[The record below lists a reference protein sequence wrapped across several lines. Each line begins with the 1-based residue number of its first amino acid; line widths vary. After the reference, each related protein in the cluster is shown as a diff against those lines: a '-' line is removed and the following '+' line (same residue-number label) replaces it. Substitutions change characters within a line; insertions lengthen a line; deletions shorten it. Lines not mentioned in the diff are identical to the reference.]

1 MNDYIDI
8 YCERL
13 EPGLW
18 AEPVNAVTNI
28 AFFIA
33 AFFSYKLAKR
43 EHALN
48 SQTRIMIILLCAI
61 GLGSTLFHTLATPTA
76 QRSDVLPI
84 VLYQIFF
91 VVFYALNVMRLNA
104 FVTTVLFVVFLGSSA
119 VMDQI
124 PADVLNGSAGY
135 IPALVFLSGFALWQA
150 RHGKVEPKGLQY
162 AALSF
167 ILSLIFRT
175 MDMDVCG
182 SFPLGT
188 HFLWH
193 LLNGLV
199 LYLTTRAYILNQQR
213 KSFSR

>member
-1 MNDYIDI
+1 MQNYIDI

-13 EPGLW
+13 EPGLL
-18 AEPVNAVTNI
+18 AEPLNAISNI
-28 AFFIA
+28 SFFIA
-33 AFFSYKLAKR
+33 AFFAYRLAKK

-48 SQTRIMIILLCAI
+48 SRTRALIILLCAI
-61 GLGSTLFHTLATPTA
+61 GLGSTLFHTMATPAA
-76 QRSDVLPI
+76 QHSDVLPI

-91 VVFYALNVMRLNA
+91 VIFYSLDVMRLNA
-104 FVTTVLFVVFLGSSA
+104 FVTAVLFVLFLGSSA
-119 VMDQI
+119 AMDQI
-124 PADVLNGSAGY
+124 PANILNGSAGY
-135 IPALVFLSGFALWQA
+135 FPALLFLCGFALWQA

-162 AALSF
+162 GALTF

-175 MDMDVCG
+175 MDMEICS

-193 LLNGLV
+193 LLNGIV

-213 KSFSR
+213 KYRVS